1 VRLLLDDVALIDQA
15 SPLSDHH
22 AKHNNGRAVDGYRQA
37 DRRSRRLIDIGQK
50 LGFRYF
56 PPDDIPGSIDEV
68 FLPSRTP

>member
-15 SPLSDHH
+15 HH
-22 AKHNNGRAVDGYRQA
+22 VKHNNGRAVDGYRQA